1 MKDKDGTFLVTSPT
15 VDQRKSKS
23 PTFNQESSSEEE
35 EELDLTPQLTQLHYV
50 LRNLEGEKM
59 AVLVELESTKGEVN
73 RLKAELNSAKDRIVE
88 LWQEN
93 CEQLLWYPS
102 TERAGATTIDEDSRI
117 ERIGISQTESI
128 FFDRGNHS
136 RF

>member
-1 MKDKDGTFLVTSPT
+1 M
-15 VDQRKSKS
+15 
-23 PTFNQESSSEEE
+23 
-35 EELDLTPQLTQLHYV
+35 DLTPQLTQLHNV

-59 AVLVELESTKGEVN
+59 AELVELESTKGEVD

-136 RF
+136 RFY